1 MNFFL
6 YYEIII
12 VFRIVKLT
20 SPNLNYLIVVGVVFL
35 SLSMIGYSY
44 PFSSELALRIACP
57 VRILIIYYTPYYLS
71 LCFAFIIQYSFG
83 LFS

>member
-1 MNFFL
+1 MT
-6 YYEIII
+6 EMIII
-12 VFRIVKLT
+12 TIVSRIVKLT
-20 SPNLNYLIVVGVVFL
+20 SPNLNYLIVIGVVFL

-57 VRILIIYYTPYYLS
+57 VRVIIIHYISQLFITRY
-71 LCFAFIIQYSFG
+71 FAFIIHHSFG